1 MNMPFFNDCLDE
13 LGLYRWIIEHIGSG
27 IIAIDSNE
35 KIILANPAA
44 LKVLNLPPG
53 YPAKGKMYSELLSVC
68 GIDRAESP
76 VLQALRQGTAYRG
89 VIVQRQPHIFEA
101 DIFPVYNAAGQI
113 AGVVDIFQDRA
124 ETIRYQQALQEAN
137 SRLAETM
144 NHYLKQRDVL
154 QWLFDASPVAIISI
168 DKTGL
173 VTNTNRTF
181 VSYLGLD
188 SPQDIIGQHYSSV
201 CRIMDI
207 EYEDSICVRALRGEN
222 ITNQQV
228 VRMGRNFIIS
238 GNALRN
244 PYTGEIIGSIAVAMD
259 IEEKVRLEKE
269 LQRMEAEKQQLER
282 RKLENE
288 LELVKS
294 VLDII
299 PVPIVLFDSAGRA
312 IHANTETTRVF
323 GYDNREYGSHIDD
336 IIKKYIHPD
345 DHLPESYIALALKTG
360 QKPPVHRKR
369 IFARDG
375 RMVHAL
381 STNTPIR
388 DKNNRVIGVL
398 SVTSDLSRH
407 MELEEL
413 RQISQF
419 VMENTNNGIIMLN
432 DRLQITVFNQAA
444 EKICGIPAYQAVG
457 QRCSQLFDFPEEEF
471 LPVKSFHEDREYH
484 DVEIDVLFHDEPK
497 TILCDTYI
505 IKNDLGE
512 KTGVILLFRDFTEQK
527 KLEQAAR
534 EREKMAVVGQMSA
547 GIAHEIRNPLTV
559 IKGFAQMLQMKY
571 QQPEIKE
578 YASLIL
584 AECDSAIKVL
594 QDFLQVARPKQPELV
609 PTDLN
614 SLVADMATI
623 IASQAFLQGVTVF
636 FQPAVS
642 LPESM
647 VDPGLIKQVLL
658 SLCRNSL
665 EALEEMASKGVLH
678 LSTYLDQKRNM
689 NCIVIKDNG
698 PGIPAE
704 AMSRVGMPFFTTKPQ
719 GTGLGISISRAIIE
733 SHGGEITCQSTPD
746 RGTVFTIYLPARM
759 E

>member
-1 MNMPFFNDCLDE
+1 MPDDHLDE
-13 LGLYRWIIEHIGSG
+13 LQLYRWIIKHIGSG
-27 IIAIDSNE
+27 IIAIDSHE
-35 KIILANPAA
+35 KILLANPAA
-44 LKVLNLPPG
+44 LKMLNLPSG
-53 YPAKGKMYSELLSVC
+53 YPIQGRKYSEVLSVC
-68 GIDRAESP
+68 GIDSSDSP
-76 VLQALRQGTAYRG
+76 VLRALQQGTTFRR
-89 VIVQRQPHIFEA
+89 VIVQRQPYIFEA
-101 DIFPVYNAAGQI
+101 DIIPIYNAAGELT
-113 AGVVDIFQDRA
+113 GVVDIFQDRA

-144 NHYLKQRDVL
+144 NHYLKQRDIL

-173 VTNTNRTF
+173 VTNANQTF
-181 VSYLGLD
+181 VRYLGLR
-188 SPQDIIGQHYSSV
+188 SPRDIIGRHYDLV
-201 CRIMDI
+201 CQMMDI
-207 EYEDSICVRALRGEN
+207 DYEDSICVRALRGEN
-222 ITNQQV
+222 ISNQQLM
-228 VRMGRNFIIS
+228 RLGRNFIIS
-238 GNALRN
+238 GNALRH

-269 LQRMEAEKQQLER
+269 LLRMEAEKQQLER
-282 RKLENE
+282 QKLASK

-299 PVPIVLFDSAGRA
+299 PVPIVLFDSTGHA

-323 GYDNREYGSHIDD
+323 GYDHQEYGLHIDE
-336 IIKKYIHPD
+336 IIRKYIHPD
-345 DHLPESYIALALKTG
+345 DHLPESYITLALQTG

-375 RMVHAL
+375 RVVHAL

-398 SVTSDLSRH
+398 SITSDLSRH

-457 QRCSQLFDFPEEEF
+457 QRCGQVFDFLEEEF
-471 LPVKSFHEDREYH
+471 LPVKSFREDREYH
-484 DVEIDVLFHDEPK
+484 DVELDVVFHGEPR

-505 IKNDLGE
+505 IKNDLSE

-584 AECDSAIKVL
+584 TECESAIKVL
-594 QDFLQVARPKQPELV
+594 HDFLQVARPKQPELM
-609 PTDLN
+609 PTDIN

-623 IASQAFLQGVTVF
+623 IASQAFLQGVTVY

-658 SLCRNSL
+658 NLCRNAL
-665 EALEEMASKGVLH
+665 EALEEIADRGVLH

-733 SHGGEITCQSTPD
+733 SHGGEITCQSSPN
-746 RGTVFTIYLPARM
+746 RGTVFTICLPARR